1 MIFEKT
7 TQHESLQ
14 TNKHYSH
21 RIVLACFTIQA
32 VGVGTFVSYGVFFN
46 SLMTEFQWSRAAIS
60 GASSLAFFLSGLFA
74 MLLGRLNDRYGPKN
88 LMRIA
93 SIFFGVGLML
103 MSQLHDMWQLYLF
116 YGLFFGI
123 GLSAIDVIALTT
135 TARWFSHNR
144 GMMTGLV
151 KVGTGAGQFI
161 IPLAAGMLI
170 AAYGWRHAYL
180 CIGAG
185 SLIILFSCAQLLKR
199 DAKELSSGR
208 LSRNRSEKVLPKIIE
223 ISLSAGET
231 VRTFQMWTICIVNLL
246 IVFCLTIILVH
257 IVPHSRDI
265 GLSAIQAAGV
275 LSTIGAVSMVSRLVA
290 GITIDKIGSKPIM
303 VTCLFVLITS
313 LLWLQVSESLW
324 MLYLFAC
331 IYGLAHGGIYTAIS
345 PIVAEIFGITAH
357 GTIFGIIFFFGAT
370 GGAIGPFFA
379 GQLFDITGSYVIIFR
394 SITILSIIGLVLLSL
409 LKPINKNK

>member
-1 MIFEKT
+1 MIVEKT
-7 TQHESLQ
+7 TQQESLQ
-14 TNKHYSH
+14 TNKHYSY
-21 RIVLACFTIQA
+21 RIVSACFTIQA

-135 TARWFSHNR
+135 TARWFSRNR

-208 LSRNRSEKVLPKIIE
+208 HARNRSEKVHPKIIE

-246 IVFCLTIILVH
+246 IVFCLTIIIVH

-275 LSTIGAVSMVSRLVA
+275 LSTIGAVSMVGRLFA
-290 GITIDKIGSKPIM
+290 GITIDRIGSKPIM

-331 IYGLAHGGIYTAIS
+331 IYGLAHGGLYTAIS

-370 GGAIGPFFA
+370 GGAIGPFLA

-394 SITILSIIGLVLLSL
+394 SITILSIIGLALLSL

>member
-1 MIFEKT
+1 MILEKE
-7 TQHESLQ
+7 TQQESLQ
-14 TNKHYSH
+14 TNKHYSY

-46 SLMTEFQWSRAAIS
+46 SLMMEFQWSRAAIS

-74 MLLGRLNDRYGPKN
+74 MLLGRLNDRYGPKH

-161 IPLAAGMLI
+161 IPLTAGMLI

-208 LSRNRSEKVLPKIIE
+208 YARNRSEKVLPKIID

-275 LSTIGAVSMVSRLVA
+275 LSTIGAVSMAGRLVA
-290 GITIDKIGSKPIM
+290 GITIDRIGSKPIM

-357 GTIFGIIFFFGAT
+357 GTIFGIIFFLV
-370 GGAIGPFFA
+370 P
-379 GQLFDITGSYVIIFR
+379 QE
-394 SITILSIIGLVLLSL
+394 VLLVHSSRG
-409 LKPINKNK
+409 NYST

>member
-1 MIFEKT
+1 MILEKT
-7 TQHESLQ
+7 TQQESLQ
-14 TNKHYSH
+14 TNKHYSY

-103 MSQLHDMWQLYLF
+103 MSQLNDMWQLYLF

-208 LSRNRSEKVLPKIIE
+208 YARNSSEKVLPKIIE

-290 GITIDKIGSKPIM
+290 GITIDRIGSKPIM

-379 GQLFDITGSYVIIFR
+379 GQLFDITGSYSIIFR

>member
-1 MIFEKT
+1 
-7 TQHESLQ
+7 
-14 TNKHYSH
+14 
-21 RIVLACFTIQA
+21 
-32 VGVGTFVSYGVFFN
+32 
-46 SLMTEFQWSRAAIS
+46 
-60 GASSLAFFLSGLFA
+60 
-74 MLLGRLNDRYGPKN
+74 
-88 LMRIA
+88 
-93 SIFFGVGLML
+93 

-135 TARWFSHNR
+135 TARWFSRNR

-208 LSRNRSEKVLPKIIE
+208 YARNRSEKVLPKIIE
-223 ISLSAGET
+223 ISLSAEET

-246 IVFCLTIILVH
+246 IVFCLTIIIVH

-275 LSTIGAVSMVSRLVA
+275 LSTIGAVSMVGRLFA
-290 GITIDKIGSKPIM
+290 GITIDRIGSKPIM

-331 IYGLAHGGIYTAIS
+331 IYGLAHGGLYTAIS

-370 GGAIGPFFA
+370 GGAIGPFLA

-394 SITILSIIGLVLLSL
+394 SITILSIIGLALLSL

>member
-1 MIFEKT
+1 MILGKT
-7 TQHESLQ
+7 TQQESLQ
-14 TNKHYSH
+14 TNKHYSY
-21 RIVLACFTIQA
+21 RIVSACFTIQA
-32 VGVGTFVSYGVFFN
+32 VGVGTLVSYGVFFN

-103 MSQLHDMWQLYLF
+103 MSQLHDIWQLYLF

-135 TARWFSHNR
+135 IARRFSRNR
-144 GMMTGLV
+144 GIMTGLV

-170 AAYGWRHAYL
+170 AVYGWRHAYL
-180 CIGAG
+180 CIGVG
-185 SLIILFSCAQLLKR
+185 SLIILLSCAQLLKR
-199 DAKELSSGR
+199 DAKELSPGR
-208 LSRNRSEKVLPKIIE
+208 HARNRSEKVHPKIRD
-223 ISLSAGET
+223 ISLSVGET

-246 IVFCLTIILVH
+246 IVFCLMIILVH

-275 LSTIGAVSMVSRLVA
+275 LSTIGAVSMVGRLVA
-290 GITIDKIGSKPIM
+290 GITIDRIGSKPIM

-331 IYGLAHGGIYTAIS
+331 VYGLAHGGLYTAIS
-345 PIVAEIFGITAH
+345 PIVAEIFGIAAH
-357 GTIFGIIFFFGAT
+357 GTIFGIILFFGAT

-379 GQLFDITGSYVIIFR
+379 GQLFDITGSYTIIFR
-394 SITILSIIGLVLLSL
+394 SITILSIIGLLLLSL

>member
-1 MIFEKT
+1 MILEKT
-7 TQHESLQ
+7 TQQESLQ
-14 TNKHYSH
+14 ANKHQRY

-32 VGVGTFVSYGVFFN
+32 VGIGAFVAYGVFFN
-46 SLMTEFQWSRAAIS
+46 SLMSEFQWSRAAIS
-60 GASSLAFFLSGLFA
+60 GAYSLAFMLSGLFA

-88 LMRIA
+88 LMRVA

-144 GMMTGLV
+144 GMVTGLV
-151 KVGTGAGQFI
+151 KVGTGAGQFV

-199 DAKELSSGR
+199 DARELSPKRYAG
-208 LSRNRSEKVLPKIIE
+208 NRSEKVLPKVLE

-231 VRTFQMWTICIVNLL
+231 VRTYQMWIICIANLL
-246 IVFCLTIILVH
+246 IVLCLMIIVVH

-275 LSTIGAVSMVSRLVA
+275 LSTIGAVSMVSRLVS
-290 GITIDKIGSKPIM
+290 GITIDRIGSKPIM

-313 LLWLQVSESLW
+313 LLWLQVSDSLW

-331 IYGLAHGGIYTAIS
+331 VYGLAHGGLYTAIS
-345 PIVAEIFGITAH
+345 PIVAETFGITAH
-357 GTIFGIIFFFGAT
+357 GAILGIILFFGAT
-370 GGAIGPFFA
+370 GGAIGPFLA

-394 SITILSIIGLVLLSL
+394 SITILSIFELILLSF
-409 LKPINKNK
+409 LKPVNKNK